1 MEKKKRKIFLIYEG
15 EEKMDYKNQSALAK
29 KFHLQIAQKQYYPLL
44 CYQYDVI
51 LGGCLTSFS
60 KITGLVLKSSEI
72 TAVNEGGR
80 NQPYLFRDSKK
91 NIHTM
96 VLEKGYGTIDLMG
109 FCDNITDVT
118 ILLRNQKGD
127 IVQAYS
133 TSYAVVQEIKFS
145 DLDASKTEILI
156 QSMTIAYTMLN
167 EAKDIKQTCSNLEK
181 ENINVNENVTYP
193 LVMTQNKKSV
203 TNFKNTEQ
211 NKKSTTKNDNLDFI
225 KKQNQKAFQK
235 QNKQVLELEQ
245 KKEQINNNAIKKVD
259 FSV

>member
-1 MEKKKRKIFLIYEG
+1 MAYR
-15 EEKMDYKNQSALAK
+15 NQSALAK
-29 KFHLQIAQKQYYPLL
+29 KFHLQIAQQQYYPLL

-51 LGGCLTSFS
+51 LGGYLTSFS

-96 VLEKGYGTIDLMG
+96 ILEKGYGTIDLMG

-167 EAKDIKQTCSNLEK
+167 EAKDVKQTCSSLEK
-181 ENINVNENVTYP
+181 ENININENVTSS
-193 LVMTQNKKSV
+193 LAITQNKKSV
-203 TNFKNTEQ
+203 TNFKNLEQ
-211 NKKSTTKNDNLDFI
+211 NNRNAVKNNDLDFI

-235 QNKQVLELEQ
+235 QNEQVLELEQ
-245 KKEQINNNAIKKVD
+245 KKKQIKNNIIKKVD
-259 FSV
+259 FSL

>member
-1 MEKKKRKIFLIYEG
+1 MAYR
-15 EEKMDYKNQSALAK
+15 NQSALAK
-29 KFHLQIAQKQYYPLL
+29 KFHLQIAQQQYYPLL

-51 LGGCLTSFS
+51 LGGYLTSFS

-96 VLEKGYGTIDLMG
+96 ILEKGYGTIDLMG

-167 EAKDIKQTCSNLEK
+167 EAKDVKQTCSSLEK
-181 ENINVNENVTYP
+181 ENININENVTSS
-193 LVMTQNKKSV
+193 LAITQNEKSV
-203 TNFKNTEQ
+203 TNFKNLEQ
-211 NKKSTTKNDNLDFI
+211 NNRNIVKNNDLDFI

-235 QNKQVLELEQ
+235 QNEQVLELEQ
-245 KKEQINNNAIKKVD
+245 KKKQIKNNIIKKVD
-259 FSV
+259 FSL